1 MEIYLFIALA
11 FIYILT
17 VFILPKRTQRQIRTL
32 AYITSF
38 VITSIAIYY
47 IKIYA
52 DETLMKVG
60 ELNWYYLLY
69 VFGSLSIIL
78 GLINLWIYKS
88 EVIGLFRRQKETED

>member
-17 VFILPKRTQRQIRTL
+17 VLILPQQTQRQIWTL
-32 AYITSF
+32 AFIASF
-38 VITSIAIYY
+38 CVTAIAIYY
-47 IKIYA
+47 IKMYA
-52 DETLMKVG
+52 GETLMKVG

-78 GLINLWIYKS
+78 GLINLWIYKG
-88 EVIGLFRRQKETED
+88 ELLHLFRHRDDN